1 MAIVLKKS
9 SNGYSKMEKEDPEEK
24 NHRRAQFLIYKV
36 MEQAESRKRTSYL
49 RLRIKKLKVK
59 IGKRLTKLRKSL
71 NTARI
76 NVYRQVSTQL
86 KTCKRLF
93 GGTSAQTTLVPIFA

>member
-1 MAIVLKKS
+1 MAIVLKKRYA
-9 SNGYSKMEKEDPEEK
+9 YSKMEKEDPEEK

-36 MEQAESRKRTSYL
+36 MEQSESRKRASYL
-49 RLRIKKLKVK
+49 RLRIRKLKVK

-71 NTARI
+71 NAARV

-93 GGTSAQTTLVPIFA
+93 GGSGGLTTLVPLFA